1 MSLMKQVEYSRDA
14 AKMLQRIDRVTAR
27 GMRDKVRQYAEDPG
41 SLANNVIIMKGGG
54 DLRRM
59 RVGDWRVI
67 FTEDLV
73 VVLVIRI
80 APRGGAYD

>member
-1 MSLMKQVEYSRDA
+1 MKQVEYARDA
-14 AKMLQRIDRVTAR
+14 AKMLQRMNRATAQRIR
-27 GMRDKVRQYAEDPG
+27 GKIRQYAEDPA
-41 SLANNVIIMKGGG
+41 SLANNVIIMKGEEG
-54 DLRRM
+54 LRRM

-73 VVLVIRI
+73 VLLVIRI

>member
-1 MSLMKQVEYSRDA
+1 MSVKQVEYTREAS
-14 AKMLQRIDRVTAR
+14 KMLKRIDGATAR
-27 GMRDKVRQYAEDPG
+27 RIREKVKHYASDPA
-41 SLANNVIIMKGGG
+41 SLANNVIIMKGGEG
-54 DLRRM
+54 LRRM

-73 VVLVIRI
+73 IISVIRV

>member
-1 MSLMKQVEYSRDA
+1 MKQVEYARDA
-14 AKMLQRIDRVTAR
+14 AKTLQRIDRATAQR
-27 GMRDKVRQYAEDPG
+27 IRNKIRQYAEDPA
-41 SLANNVIIMKGGG
+41 SLANNVIVMKGDEG
-54 DLRRM
+54 LRRM

-73 VVLVIRI
+73 VVLVIRV

>member
-1 MSLMKQVEYSRDA
+1 MRQVEYARDA
-14 AKMLQRIDRVTAR
+14 AKILQRIDQATAR
-27 GMRDKVRQYAEDPG
+27 RIRDKVRQYADDPA
-41 SLANNVIIMKGGG
+41 SLANNVIVLKGGEG
-54 DLRRM
+54 LRRM

-73 VVLVIRI
+73 VVLVVRI

>member
-1 MSLMKQVEYSRDA
+1 MKQVEYTRDA
-14 AKMLQRIDRVTAR
+14 AKVLQRIDRATAR
-27 GMRDKVRQYAEDPG
+27 RIRDKVRQYAEDPA
-41 SLANNVIIMKGGG
+41 SLANNVITMKGGD

-73 VVLVIRI
+73 VVLVIRV

>member
-1 MSLMKQVEYSRDA
+1 MKQVEYARDA
-14 AKMLQRIDRVTAR
+14 AKMLQRMDRATGR
-27 GMRDKVRQYAEDPG
+27 RIRDKIRQYAEDPA

-73 VVLVIRI
+73 VMLVIRV

>member
-1 MSLMKQVEYSRDA
+1 MKQVEYARDA
-14 AKMLQRIDRVTAR
+14 ARTLQRMDRATAR
-27 GMRDKVRQYAEDPG
+27 RIRSKIRQYAEAPAA
-41 SLANNVIIMKGGG
+41 LANNVIVMKGDEG
-54 DLRRM
+54 LRRM

-73 VVLVIRI
+73 VVLVIRV

>member
-1 MSLMKQVEYSRDA
+1 MRQVEYARDA
-14 AKMLQRIDRVTAR
+14 AKILQRIDQATAR
-27 GMRDKVRQYAEDPG
+27 RIRDKVRQHADDPA
-41 SLANNVIIMKGGG
+41 SLANNVIVLKGGEG
-54 DLRRM
+54 LRRM

-73 VVLVIRI
+73 VVLVVRI

>member
-1 MSLMKQVEYSRDA
+1 MKQVEYTRDA
-14 AKMLQRIDRVTAR
+14 AKVLQRIDRATAQRIR
-27 GMRDKVRQYAEDPG
+27 GKVRQYAEDPT
-41 SLANNVIIMKGGG
+41 SLANKVITMKGGD

-73 VVLVIRI
+73 VVLVIRV

>member
-1 MSLMKQVEYSRDA
+1 MKQVEYARDA
-14 AKMLQRIDRVTAR
+14 AKMLQRMDRATAKR
-27 GMRDKVRQYAEDPG
+27 IRHKVRQYAEDPA
-41 SLANNVIIMKGGG
+41 SLANNVIILKGDG

-73 VVLVIRI
+73 VVLVIRV

>member
-1 MSLMKQVEYSRDA
+1 MKQVEYSRNA
-14 AKMLQRIDRVTAR
+14 AKVLQQIDRATAR
-27 GMRDKVRQYAEDPG
+27 RIKDKVRQYAKDPA
-41 SLANNVIIMKGGG
+41 SLANNVITMKGGD

-73 VVLVIRI
+73 VVLVIRV

>member
-1 MSLMKQVEYSRDA
+1 MKQVEYARDA
-14 AKMLQRIDRVTAR
+14 AKTLQRMDRATAR
-27 GMRDKVRQYAEDPG
+27 RIRDKVRQYAEDPAA
-41 SLANNVIIMKGGG
+41 LANNVIILKGGD

-67 FTEDLV
+67 FTEDMV
-73 VVLVIRI
+73 VVLVIRV